1 LLRGAGRT
9 AGPSSNEDGGV
20 TLENPAAQPKKLA
33 VDVQLPSDKSSGLRD
48 APRRAREMAATGV
61 DGLFTFEGQSDVFFP
76 LVAASIQGD
85 LDLDLMTNVAM
96 AFPRSPMHM
105 AYAAY
110 DLQKLSNGRFRL
122 GLGSQIK
129 PHIERR
135 YGSTWSKP
143 VARMREMVLATKAIL
158 ETWEGIA
165 PLDFRGE
172 FTTHTLMT
180 PNFDPG
186 PNPFGMAKIHVGALG
201 PKMCEMTAEVAD
213 GILVMPFNSGEHMV
227 QRTMPAIDRGLATA
241 GRTRDDLEVI
251 VEVIVGVGRN
261 DEELEAARGVRN
273 LLAFYGSTPAYK
285 PVLDVHGWGDL
296 QPELNRLS
304 KQGDWATMGT
314 LITEDMIQTIAVHG
328 TPDQVA
334 SEIVARYGRFS
345 QRVCAYFPFYQ
356 AGDDLVADFT
366 SALKA
371 ASA

>member
-1 LLRGAGRT
+1 V
-9 AGPSSNEDGGV
+9 V
-20 TLENPAAQPKKLA
+20 TKLA
-33 VDVQLPSDKSSGLRD
+33 IDVQLPSDKSSGLRD

-158 ETWEGIA
+158 ETWEGLG

-213 GILVMPFNSGEHMV
+213 GILVMPFNSKRHFAE
-227 QRTMPAIDRGLATA
+227 RTMPAIDRGLTTA
-241 GRTRDDLEVI
+241 GRTRGDLEIV
-251 VEVIVGVGRN
+251 VEVITAVGET
-261 DEELEAARGVRN
+261 DEQVETATRAVKG
-273 LLAFYGSTPAYK
+273 LLSFYGSTPSYK
-285 PVLDVHGWGDL
+285 PVLDVEGWGDL
-296 QPELNRLS
+296 QPELNAMS
-304 KQGDWATMGT
+304 KRGEWAGMSG
-314 LITEDMIQTIAVHG
+314 LITDEVVDTIAVRG
-328 TPDQVA
+328 RPAEVA
-334 SEIVARYGRFS
+334 KAIVDRFAGIPE
-345 QRVCAYFPFYQ
+345 RVCLYFPGYPMSDECL
-356 AGDDLVADFT
+356 AHLVDEIAI
-366 SALKA
+366 
-371 ASA
+371 ASS